1 MQGNDV
7 SCEGWDSFWL
17 NEGWTT
23 YTERLVALKLHG
35 PATRDFEYIQGY
47 KAMTDDLKRFDK
59 DGMRKAQRLREFWRP
74 EDGNGGA
81 EGWSSTLSIDLSG
94 RAEIPYEFGEDPDE
108 FYSSVAC
115 ASISSLGSC
124 FRLIDLVLVLPP

>member
-1 MQGNDV
+1 M
-7 SCEGWDSFWL
+7 

-59 DGMRKAQRLREFWRP
+59 DGMRKAQRLRESFLSA
-74 EDGNGGA
+74 GGP
-81 EGWSSTLSIDLSG
+81 EGWKWK
-94 RAEIPYEFGEDPDE
+94 
-108 FYSSVAC
+108 
-115 ASISSLGSC
+115 
-124 FRLIDLVLVLPP
+124 